1 MSKGAKTQTQTV
13 TTPKYQEDAYKKLY
27 SMADRE
33 VAKPYVPYTGQTIAD
48 RNASQIGAMDTASMM
63 SNQANR
69 FDPTGGLQNLATAP
83 SNSIGSLNY
92 NADLGRIGNFGGSM
106 SNRGDVRLAD
116 GSNQSV
122 LPGLQNYFNKST
134 DLTTDIGLRQL
145 NENRLK
151 QLQQDQDQAIGRG
164 AFSGSRG
171 ALLESETNKNYNQQA
186 SDFVAQQNQ
195 QNFEN
200 AMALAGQDKDRQ
212 LQALGMDQAV
222 DRDLALANQ
231 KAGQDA
237 EMQNQRVGQG
247 YFDKFADLKYAQ
259 AEMNNKRDQFRS
271 QMLDSERERIRGI
284 FGDILGAQQQGLTAQ
299 TQQGILAQEQ
309 DQAGL
314 DDAYRRF
321 LDEQGYGARNLGL
334 YTSAVSGVPFMG
346 ATNSTN
352 RQKMGLGDVL
362 GGITQLG
369 SAFLMGSDARM
380 KTNVKKLG
388 SINGINIYSWTWNKL
403 AKQMGWDKKYSYNVG
418 VMAQE
423 VKHIPGAVQKNSDG
437 YYLVDYG
444 VLNGI

>member
-1 MSKGAKTQTQTV
+1 MSKGSKTQTATV
-13 TTPKYQEDAYKKLY
+13 KTPKYQEDAYKKLY

-33 VAKPYVPYTGQTIAD
+33 VAKPYVPYTGQNVAD
-48 RNASQIGAMDTASMM
+48 RNALQIGAMDTASMM

-69 FDPTGGLQNLATAP
+69 FDPTAGLQNLATAP

-122 LPGLQNYFNKST
+122 LPGLQNYLNKST

-171 ALLESETNKNYNQQA
+171 ALLESETNKNFNQQA

-231 KAGQDA
+231 KAVQDA
-237 EMQNQRVGQG
+237 EMQNQRIGQG

-259 AEMNNKRDQFRS
+259 AEMNNQRDQFRS
-271 QMLDSERERIRGI
+271 QMLDKERDRVRGI
-284 FGDILGAQQQGLTAQ
+284 FNDILGAQQQGLTAQ

-309 DQAGL
+309 DQAVL
-314 DDAYRRF
+314 DDAYNRF
-321 LDEQGYGARNLGL
+321 LDKQGYGARNLGL

-346 ATNSTN
+346 ATSTTN

-362 GGITQLG
+362 GAGVQLG

-380 KTNVKKLG
+380 KTDVKKLG

-423 VKHIPGAVQKNSDG
+423 VKHIPGAVQKDSDG

>member
-259 AEMNNKRDQFRS
+259 AEMNNQRDQFRS

-346 ATNSTN
+346 ATNQTN
-352 RQKMGLGDVL
+352 RQKMGLGDAL
-362 GGITQLG
+362 GGITSLA

>member
-48 RNASQIGAMDTASMM
+48 RNALQIGAMDTASMM

-69 FDPTGGLQNLATAP
+69 FDPTAGLQNLATAP

-92 NADLGRIGNFGGSM
+92 NADLGRIGDFGGSM
-106 SNRGDVRLAD
+106 SNRGDVRLTD

-145 NENRLK
+145 DENRLK
-151 QLQQDQDQAIGRG
+151 QLQQDQDAQIGRG
-164 AFSGSRG
+164 AFGGSRG

-200 AMALAGQDKDRQ
+200 AMALAGQDKDRG
-212 LQALGMDQAV
+212 LQALSMDQAV
-222 DRDLALANQ
+222 DRDLVLANQ

-237 EMQNQRVGQG
+237 GMQNQRIGQG
-247 YFDKFADLKYAQ
+247 YFDKFSDLKYAQ
-259 AEMNNKRDQFRS
+259 AEMNNQRDQFRS
-271 QMLDSERERIRGI
+271 QMLDQERERMRGI
-284 FGDILGAQQQGLTAQ
+284 FGDILGAQQQGLTSQ
-299 TQQGILAQEQ
+299 TQQGILAQDQ

-321 LDEQGYGARNLGL
+321 MDEQGYGARNLGL

-362 GGITQLG
+362 GGMTQLG

-388 SINGINIYSWTWNKL
+388 SVNGINIYSWTWNKL
-403 AKQMGWDKKYSYNVG
+403 AKQIGWDKKYSYNVG

-423 VKHIPGAVQKNSDG
+423 VKHIPGAVQKDSDG

>member
-48 RNASQIGAMDTASMM
+48 TNALQIGAMDTASMM

-69 FDPTGGLQNLATAP
+69 FDPTAGLQNLATAP

-92 NADLGRIGNFGGSM
+92 NADLGRIGDFGGSM

-151 QLQQDQDQAIGRG
+151 QIQQDQDQAIGRG

-200 AMALAGQDKDRQ
+200 AMALAGQDKDRE
-212 LQALGMDQAV
+212 LQALSMDQAV
-222 DRDLALANQ
+222 DRDLVLANQ

-237 EMQNQRVGQG
+237 EMQNQRIGQG

-259 AEMNNKRDQFRS
+259 AEMNNQRDQFRS

-299 TQQGILAQEQ
+299 TQQGILAQDQ
-309 DQAGL
+309 DQTRL
-314 DDAYRRF
+314 DDAYNRF

-334 YTSAVSGVPFMG
+334 YTSALSGVPFMG

-352 RQKMGLGDVL
+352 KQKMGLGDVM
-362 GGITQLG
+362 GGLTQLG

-388 SINGINIYSWTWNKL
+388 SVNGINIYSWTWNKL